1 MSNLRD
7 AFRITAE
14 REREISARI
23 AEAVSRQRGQ
33 AGDVDGA
40 NAATEI
46 ARLIREDGLPE
57 IREAFLQEQ
66 RQRSE
71 SILSNGWLGQSP
83 SPENQETIRV
93 LREID
98 PNWSGKKP
106 IIREPIEV
114 RTLSGLSAVQLVLK
128 RRHSK

>member
-1 MSNLRD
+1 MSGIRD

-23 AEAVSRQRGQ
+23 AEAISRQRDL
-33 AGDVDGA
+33 AGNADGA
-40 NAATEI
+40 NAAMEI

-57 IREAFLQEQ
+57 IREAFLREQ

-71 SILSNGWLGQSP
+71 SILSNGWFGQSP
-83 SPENQETIRV
+83 SSADQETIRV

-114 RTLSGLSAVQLVLK
+114 RTLRGLSAVQLVLK
-128 RRHSK
+128 RRRSK